1 MKTRLAAWRAR
12 WCPLAALGRKA
23 GPYEGP
29 AYALAVFLG
38 MTAIVTLGALGEL

>member
-12 WCPLAALGRKA
+12 WCPLEALGRKA
-23 GPYEGP
+23 GRFEGS

-38 MTAIVTLGALGEL
+38 MSAIVVLGALGEL